1 MTVIIGL
8 SIIITQPLQG
18 IAFRDV
24 LGKIL
29 HEFLCTVPYCWD
41 GFRIFVQTYYKTV
54 LFLVFRHNPER
65 IEANVAVELDTWL
78 DTPVPFVVL
87 HQGLTEKETRF
98 EAAHVSVADGVSIN
112 DFPLCHVFSD
122 LFRFVLIYEVW
133 V

>member
-1 MTVIIGL
+1 MTVIVGL

-18 IAFRDV
+18 ITCRDV
-24 LGKIL
+24 LGKFL
-29 HEFLCTVPYCWD
+29 HEFLRTVPYRRD
-41 GFRIFVQTYYKTV
+41 GFRIFVQTYYKTI
-54 LFLVFRHNPER
+54 LFLIFRHNLER
-65 IEANVAVELDTWL
+65 IEANVTVELDTWL

-98 EAAHVSVADGVSIN
+98 EAAHVSVADGVSI
-112 DFPLCHVFSD
+112 DDLPLCHVFSH